1 MSGSRPLVAVG
12 DLHLRRQIGHAIGV
26 SAEAE
31 QSAVAAVANAGTRR
45 RPRRRV
51 IILSSTEVTRYKA
64 KNPTHLKFV
73 KRRACLVVAVQQ
85 YDPGKILE
93 AMRVADG
100 LVFCELNLDRLPLIT
115 DLAESGY
122 VAIPSPLASSLMNRG
137 LRRELMQDLSS
148 METRVLDMLGRG
160 SSNRKIGE
168 ALGLDEGRT
177 KYLIRAV
184 FKKLHLQNRTQA
196 AVFAREVFRDEA
208 PSAHDTDGSKGFAD
222 HLATL
227 YS

>member
-1 MSGSRPLVAVG
+1 MSGPRPLVAVG
-12 DLHLRRQIGHAIGV
+12 DLHLRRKIGHAIGTPADRTPFV
-26 SAEAE
+26 GA
-31 QSAVAAVANAGTRR
+31 ANAKGRR
-45 RPRRRV
+45 NTRRRV

-64 KNPTHLKFV
+64 KNPTHLNFV
-73 KRRACLVVAVQQ
+73 KRRACLIVAVQQ

-100 LVFCELNLDRLPLIT
+100 LVFCEMNLERLPLIT

-137 LRRELMQDLSS
+137 LRRELLRELSS
-148 METRVLDMLGRG
+148 MEARVLDMLGRG

-177 KYLIRAV
+177 KYLIRTV

-196 AVFAREVFRDEA
+196 AVFARDVFRD
-208 PSAHDTDGSKGFAD
+208 SATTQAGDKGKGFGE
-222 HLATL
+222 HLAQL
-227 YS
+227 FS